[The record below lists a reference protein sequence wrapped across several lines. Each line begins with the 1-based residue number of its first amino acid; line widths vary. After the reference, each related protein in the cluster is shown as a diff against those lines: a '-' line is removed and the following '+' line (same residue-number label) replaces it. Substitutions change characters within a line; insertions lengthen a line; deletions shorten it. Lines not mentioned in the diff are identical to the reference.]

1 MRRTGLRL
9 KFIVLLTSVIVVMLG
24 VFVLWSNNAQQAQ
37 AEREMLEKAQILS
50 REMDAV
56 WEFFEVNQHQFN
68 VGENGSD
75 ELYCVIAA
83 KAVSKFFTEDSDYV
97 IHYTNLTTR
106 RPSDA
111 PDEFETSALNALHA
125 NRDLAEFY
133 GTESGTDEGQVFRY
147 IKPLYVSESCLECHG
162 DPQGEL
168 DKFGFPKEGQKVGD
182 IAGAI
187 SIVMPID
194 LYMGGIRSNINQGIF
209 IFALVAVAVFA
220 VIFFGISRL
229 VTKPL
234 REFETAAER
243 IEDGDLSVNLEGIG
257 NRDEIH
263 DLALRFNS
271 MSKQLRNLYE
281 NLENQVETRT
291 VQLASANRE
300 LEDQRRQLEEANRS
314 LLELS
319 QYKSDF
325 LAIMSHELRTPLTS
339 ILAFTEMWEQS
350 CAHKDE
356 EEHAAVQE
364 IQANGQILLNM
375 VDNILEMARVET
387 GKAELILETVDLV
400 DLVSTVEGSLSFL
413 AERRN
418 ITFTATVDPNV
429 PLINA
434 DWEKLRRIIVNLI
447 SNAIKFTK
455 KGGEVDVRVSRS
467 PKGDQVLI
475 AVSDT
480 GIGISEEN
488 LEHIFERFTQSDRS
502 SVKRYSG
509 SGLGLAVVKELVEI
523 QGGSIEVTSAH
534 KKGSTFAVSIPM
546 GDNDWEELP

>member
-1 MRRTGLRL
+1 
-9 KFIVLLTSVIVVMLG
+9 
-24 VFVLWSNNAQQAQ
+24 
-37 AEREMLEKAQILS
+37 MLEKAQILS

-56 WEFFEVNQHQFN
+56 WEFFEVNQHQFID
-68 VGENGSD
+68 ENGTD

-111 PDEFETSALNALHA
+111 PDEFEITALTALHED
-125 NRDLAEFY
+125 RELEEFY
-133 GTESGTDEGQVFRY
+133 GTELDADGRQVFRY
-147 IKPLYVSESCLECHG
+147 VKPLYVSQSCLECHG
-162 DPQGEL
+162 DPKGEL
-168 DKFGFPKEGQKVGD
+168 DKFGFPKEGQKEGD

-187 SIVMPID
+187 SIVMPIE
-194 LYMGGIRSNINQGIF
+194 LYMGGIRSNINQGVI
-209 IFALVAVAVFA
+209 IFAIVGVAIFA
-220 VIFFGISRL
+220 IIIFGISRL
-229 VTKPL
+229 VTRPL
-234 REFETAAER
+234 QEFETAAQR
-243 IEDGDLSVNLEGIG
+243 IEEGDLSVNLEGIG

-271 MSKQLRNLYE
+271 MSKQLKNLYE
-281 NLENQVETRT
+281 SLENQVETRT

-300 LEDQRRQLEEANRS
+300 LENQRRQLEEANHS

-339 ILAFTEMWEQS
+339 ILAFTEMWEQAS
-350 CAHKDE
+350 MHKDE
-356 EEHAAVQE
+356 EEYAAVRE

-375 VDNILEMARVET
+375 VDNILEMARVEA
-387 GKAELILETVDLV
+387 GKVELTLETVDLV
-400 DLVSTVEGSLSFL
+400 DLITTVEGSLSFL

-418 ITFTATVDPNV
+418 ITFTTVVEHDV

-455 KGGEVDVRVSRS
+455 KGGQVDVRVSFAAER
-467 PKGDQVLI
+467 DRVI
-475 AVSDT
+475 IVVSDT

-488 LEHIFERFTQSDRS
+488 LRHIFDKFTQSDKS
-502 SVKRYSG
+502 SMKRYSG

-523 QGGSIEVTSAH
+523 QEGSIEVTSAH
-534 KKGSTFAVSIPM
+534 KKGSTFTVTIPV
-546 GDNDWEELP
+546 GDNDWDELS

>member
-1 MRRTGLRL
+1 MKRTSLRL
-9 KFIVLLTSVIVVMLG
+9 KFIVLLIVVIVVMLG
-24 VFVLWSNNAQQAQ
+24 VFVFWSNNAQQTQ

-56 WEFFEVNQHQFN
+56 WEFFEVNQHQFID
-68 VGENGSD
+68 ENGTD

-83 KAVSKFFTEDSDYV
+83 KAVSKFFTEDSNYV

-111 PDEFETSALNALHA
+111 PDEFEIEALTALLD
-125 NRDLAEFY
+125 NRSLQEFY
-133 GTESGTDEGQVFRY
+133 GTELDVDGRQVFRY
-147 IKPLYVSESCLECHG
+147 VKPLYVSQSCLDCHG
-162 DPQGEL
+162 DPKGEL
-168 DKFGFPKEGQKVGD
+168 DKFGFPKEGQKEGD

-187 SIVMPID
+187 SIVMPIE
-194 LYMGGIRSNINQGIF
+194 LYMGGIRSNINQGIV
-209 IFALVAVAVFA
+209 IFAIVAVAVFA
-220 VIFFGISRL
+220 IIFFGISRL

-234 REFETAAER
+234 REFETAAQR
-243 IEDGDLSVNLEGIG
+243 IEEGDLSVNLEGIG

-271 MSKQLRNLYE
+271 MSKQLKNLYE

-300 LEDQRRQLEEANRS
+300 LESQRRQLEEANHS

-339 ILAFTEMWEQS
+339 ILAFTEMWEQTS
-350 CAHKDE
+350 MHKDE
-356 EEHAAVQE
+356 EEYAAVGE

-375 VDNILEMARVET
+375 VDNILEMARVEA
-387 GKAELILETVDLV
+387 GKVELTLETVDLV
-400 DLVSTVEGSLSFL
+400 DLITTIEGSLSFL

-418 ITFTATVDPNV
+418 ITFTTVVEPDV

-455 KGGEVDVRVSRS
+455 KGGQVDVRVSLA
-467 PKGDQVLI
+467 KEGDRVVI
-475 AVSDT
+475 TVSDT

-488 LEHIFERFTQSDRS
+488 LRYIFERFTQSDKS
-502 SVKRYSG
+502 SMKRYSG

-523 QGGSIEVTSAH
+523 QAGSIEVTSAH
-534 KKGSTFAVSIPM
+534 KKGSTFTVSIPV
-546 GDNDWEELP
+546 GDNDWEELS